1 MDCRRQSPEFG
12 LFPVN
17 NAASFGG
24 HRYNV
29 PHLCWFA
36 IREPETENC
45 KLFEMSTI
53 KVKQTAVLLTALI
66 SSLVSS
72 HLSAADS
79 PFVKPR
85 ELEADVRFWTRV
97 YTEITTEQGF
107 IHDDLY
113 LGIVYGTVNLPP
125 NIDRKARNRIVE
137 QVKDRYKDILLRL
150 SRGDHKNL
158 DEEERRVLKLWPSD
172 IEPQELREAAQR
184 LRFQLG
190 QADNFKAG
198 LIRSGRWMPHI
209 LETLRKMDLP
219 REIAVLPHVESSF
232 NPAAYSFVGAAGMW
246 QFTRSTGKRFMRVD
260 HVVDERLDPFIASE
274 AAARLLQHNYS
285 TTNSWPLAITAYNHG
300 LSGMRRAIEQTGGTD
315 VVKVLRTYEGRAFK
329 FASRNFYVAFLA
341 AIEVHDNAERYFG
354 PLRLDPPEQ
363 NITLEMP
370 QYMSANVLARAMDID
385 ENILKRL
392 NPALR
397 PPVWSGD
404 KHVPRG
410 YRLRVPKAGIDIAG
424 ILAAVPE
431 SERYGKQRP
440 DMSYTVRRGDSLSAI
455 ADRFRV
461 RVSDL
466 IAINGLN
473 DRHFIREG
481 QVLRLPQGAGATAGV
496 SIAAVSEMTADQGG
510 IYTVKR
516 GDILSQIAGNFGIS
530 EPQLMALNNLE
541 NRHRIFVGQRLRIS
555 ESAESIADIASAQP
569 PLEVAAA
576 ESTPTDV
583 KPPSREVIVAEMS
596 AIAEDKLETSEPA
609 SEDEA
614 QEISP
619 AQPPGLHPAMAADP
633 HDYSVRDDNTIEIL
647 AAETL
652 GHYADW
658 LGLLSQDLRPLN
670 RMKSSQAVV
679 IGKRLKLDFSKVDRE
694 TFEQRR
700 TAYHRSLQEA
710 YFSQYQIEGAEEYT
724 IRRGDLIWELTQQR
738 YRIPL
743 WLLLQYNPDLDLNR
757 LRPGTKINIPKVVLK
772 DEV

>member
-1 MDCRRQSPEFG
+1 
-12 LFPVN
+12 
-17 NAASFGG
+17 
-24 HRYNV
+24 
-29 PHLCWFA
+29 
-36 IREPETENC
+36 
-45 KLFEMSTI
+45 
-53 KVKQTAVLLTALI
+53 VKQTAVLLIALL
-66 SSLVSS
+66 SSLVSFHS
-72 HLSAADS
+72 SAADS
-79 PFVKPR
+79 PFVRPK
-85 ELEADVRFWTRV
+85 EIEADVRFWVRV

-113 LGIVYGTVNLPP
+113 LGIVYGTVKLPP
-125 NIDRKARNRIVE
+125 NIDRKARNRIVK

-158 DEEERRVLKLWPSD
+158 DEEERRVLALWPED
-172 IEPQELREAAQR
+172 IKPQELREAARR

-198 LIRSGRWMPHI
+198 LIRSGRWMPYI

-246 QFTRSTGKRFMRVD
+246 QFTRSTGKRFMRID

-300 LSGMRRAIEQTGGTD
+300 LSGMRRAIEQTGDTD
-315 VVKVLRTYEGRAFK
+315 VVKVLRTYQSRSFK

-341 AIEVHDNAERYFG
+341 AIDVHDNAERYFG
-354 PLRLDPPEQ
+354 PLKLNPPEQ
-363 NITLEMP
+363 YITLEMP
-370 QYMSANVLARAMDID
+370 QYMSARVLARAMDID
-385 ENILKRL
+385 ENIMKRL

-397 PPVWSGD
+397 PAVWSGD

-410 YRLRVPKAGIDIAG
+410 YRLRVPGAGIDIG
-424 ILAAVPE
+424 SLLASIPE

-440 DMSYTVRRGDSLSAI
+440 DMRYTVRRGDSLSGI

-461 RVSDL
+461 RMSDL
-466 IAINGLN
+466 VAINNLGN
-473 DRHFIREG
+473 RHFIREG
-481 QVLRLPQGAGATAGV
+481 QTLRLPQKADSAAGV
-496 SIAAVSEMTADQGG
+496 GSVAAATEMTADQGG
-510 IYTVKR
+510 VYTVKR

-530 EPQLMALNNLE
+530 EPQLMALNSLE

-555 ESAESIADIASAQP
+555 ESAEVVAEVASAQP
-569 PLEVAAA
+569 PLETVVA
-576 ESTPTDV
+576 EQ
-583 KPPSREVIVAEMS
+583 KPVEDTPSRELIVAELK

-609 SEDEA
+609 SEAEA

-619 AQPPGLHPAMAADP
+619 VQPPGLHPAMAADP

-658 LGLLSQDLRPLN
+658 LGLLSQDLRILN
-670 RMKSSQAVV
+670 RMKSNQVVV
-679 IGKRLKLDFSKVDRE
+679 IGKRLKLDISRIDRE

-710 YFSQYQIEGAEEYT
+710 YFSQYQIEGDEEYT
-724 IRRGDLIWELTQQR
+724 IRRGDSIWELTQQR

-757 LRPGTKINIPKVVLK
+757 LRPGTKIRIPKVSLK
-772 DEV
+772 DVV